1 MNIENQE
8 LRKLQMIELDI
19 LKVVASICDT
29 HGLKYYLAE
38 GTLLGAVR
46 HAGFIPWD
54 DDIDVVI
61 PREDYEKFI
70 RLAKTE
76 LPEYMG
82 LKYFQNSN
90 TNEKD
95 MTFFIHP
102 CDNRYTVTW
111 KTVAEKDE
119 KILPVWIDIGPLDG
133 LPKNKIQ
140 QRLHLLR
147 MLFLH
152 KLVRCSLCTHISTD
166 RKLAWWKKAGI
177 FLIRCIR
184 LDKLNTKR
192 LLKKYDD
199 TAKIYPYS
207 KSEMTINYASEYGTR
222 AICPKRWYGEG
233 KMVQFEDT
241 EFRIPEKAKKIL
253 AQEYGDYMMLPPESE
268 RKCKHIISLKN
279 LV

>member
-82 LKYFQNSN
+82 LKYFQ
-90 TNEKD
+90 K
-95 MTFFIHP
+95 
-102 CDNRYTVTW
+102 
-111 KTVAEKDE
+111 
-119 KILPVWIDIGPLDG
+119 
-133 LPKNKIQ
+133 
-140 QRLHLLR
+140 
-147 MLFLH
+147 
-152 KLVRCSLCTHISTD
+152 D
-166 RKLAWWKKAGI
+166 RK
-177 FLIRCIR
+177 
-184 LDKLNTKR
+184 
-192 LLKKYDD
+192 
-199 TAKIYPYS
+199 S
-207 KSEMTINYASEYGTR
+207 
-222 AICPKRWYGEG
+222 
-233 KMVQFEDT
+233 V
-241 EFRIPEKAKKIL
+241 
-253 AQEYGDYMMLPPESE
+253 
-268 RKCKHIISLKN
+268 
-279 LV
+279 V